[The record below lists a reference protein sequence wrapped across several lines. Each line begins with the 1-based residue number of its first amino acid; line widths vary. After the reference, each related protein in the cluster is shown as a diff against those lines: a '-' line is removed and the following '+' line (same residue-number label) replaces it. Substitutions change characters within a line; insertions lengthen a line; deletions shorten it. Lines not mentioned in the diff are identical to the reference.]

1 MQNNGFHNYL
11 RLARRNRLRKAFINK
26 VELLIVIAF
35 LVIMSLMISIVVGSS
50 RDYRT
55 TGESVAKVMLTEQSW
70 STGETAAATETRVV
84 VGKCSQIEVDV
95 AENTTN
101 GITFTVAIATA
112 DGGSLYSQA
121 AIADN
126 GSTIYRAYSKG
137 ASDSDFEAFLAAE
150 SVTITITP
158 SGDPGAT
165 GATVNVGVYLE

>member
-1 MQNNGFHNYL
+1 M
-11 RLARRNRLRKAFINK
+11 NRKRAFK
-26 VELLIVIAF
+26 ELLILIA
-35 LVIMSLMISIVVGSS
+35 SLMAIVVLVNIVVGSS

-55 TGESVAKVMLTEQSW
+55 TGETVGKVMLTEQSW
-70 STGETAAATETRVV
+70 STGETAAATETRVI

-101 GITFTVAIATA
+101 GITFTVAVATA

-126 GSTIYRAYSKG
+126 GSTIYRSYSKG
-137 ASDSDFEAFLAAE
+137 ASDSDFEAFLMAE
-150 SVTITITP
+150 SVTITTTP